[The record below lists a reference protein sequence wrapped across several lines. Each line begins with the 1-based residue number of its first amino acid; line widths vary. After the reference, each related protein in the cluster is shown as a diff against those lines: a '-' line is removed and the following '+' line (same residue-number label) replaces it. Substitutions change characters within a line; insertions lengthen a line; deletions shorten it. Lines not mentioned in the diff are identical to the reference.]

1 MLPERTSY
9 IGPLPEEEMPY
20 TPAVLKAR
28 ATVAAQKRH
37 HPEGGEAVDNAVR
50 DLSEVMLRQHIERVV
65 SQAPPLSDTQRAR
78 LAALLQSGGG
88 E

>member
-1 MLPERTSY
+1 
-9 IGPLPEEEMPY
+9 MPF

-28 ATVAAQKRH
+28 AIVAAQKRH
-37 HPEGGEAVDNAVR
+37 HPEGGEAVDKAVR

-65 SQAPPLSDTQRAR
+65 SQAPPLNAEQRAR

>member
-1 MLPERTSY
+1 
-9 IGPLPEEEMPY
+9 MPY

-50 DLSEVMLRQHIERVV
+50 DLNEVKLRQHIEKVV
-65 SQAPPLSDTQRAR
+65 SQAPPLSDEQRSR
-78 LAALLQSGGG
+78 LAALLQGGG
-88 E
+88 SNAAA

>member
-1 MLPERTSY
+1 
-9 IGPLPEEEMPY
+9 MPY

-50 DLSEVMLRQHIERVV
+50 NLSEVLLRQHIERVV
-65 SQAPPLSDTQRAR
+65 SQAPPLNETQRAR